1 MFQGEDELCRH
12 GCVCTVTAF
21 LNHGVSE
28 AVEKV
33 GEFETVGGAVA
44 SMRKP

>member
-1 MFQGEDELCRH
+1 MNLADTVVFR
-12 GCVCTVTAF
+12 TVTGF

-28 AVEKV
+28 AVEEV
-33 GEFETVGGAVA
+33 GEFETVGGAFA